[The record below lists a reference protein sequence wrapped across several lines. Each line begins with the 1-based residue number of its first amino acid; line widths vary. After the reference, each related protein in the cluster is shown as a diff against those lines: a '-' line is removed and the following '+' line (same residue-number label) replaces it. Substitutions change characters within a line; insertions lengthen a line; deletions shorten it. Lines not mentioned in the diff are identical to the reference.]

1 MSLTWT
7 PHPKGLWARM
17 SPQGA
22 DKTSLLWLMHTTP
35 QASQRGADLPWGRRN
50 AAWVSGDQEPRPQTH
65 SKEASLL
72 TGEQDPL
79 PQAPQSPP
87 PLPEAETLFL
97 QNGNRSFPSPR
108 KPPDPSS
115 PREHVHPPARHTG
128 KRDYSWSPSLSNVID
143 QWEPERNKFIHLG
156 FLRRKTFSPNWS
168 KFLYWLV
175 HTFFWDFRCMRIVFL
190 AMH

>member
-79 PQAPQSPP
+79 PQAPLAPHPGALDS
-87 PLPEAETLFL
+87 TH
-97 QNGNRSFPSPR
+97 PSPHR
-108 KPPDPSS
+108 HYLRQRPCSS
-115 PREHVHPPARHTG
+115 KTAIAVFHPPGSRQT
-128 KRDYSWSPSLSNVID
+128 PVV
-143 QWEPERNKFIHLG
+143 PENTFIHLQG
-156 FLRRKTFSPNWS
+156 IQANETTADHP
-168 KFLYWLV
+168 
-175 HTFFWDFRCMRIVFL
+175 H
-190 AMH
+190 

>member
-1 MSLTWT
+1 M
-7 PHPKGLWARM
+7 GLWARM

-50 AAWVSGDQEPRPQTH
+50 AAWVSGDPGHQEPRPQTR

-79 PQAPQSPP
+79 PQAPLAPHPGALDS
-87 PLPEAETLFL
+87 TH
-97 QNGNRSFPSPR
+97 PSPHRHYLRQRPCSSR
-108 KPPDPSS
+108 KLPDPSS

-156 FLRRKTFSPNWS
+156 FLRRKTFSPDWS

-175 HTFFWDFRCMRIVFL
+175 HTFFFLDFRCMRIIFL